1 MAVDGE
7 GVLRGIVT
15 LDQVRRA
22 LRAVTPAI

>member
-15 LDQVRRA
+15 VDAVRRA
-22 LRAVTPAI
+22 LQVPA